1 MRKTLLTLVA
11 FVATMAASAGNKAWT
26 ASFEPVNDA
35 KELKGVHTAT
45 AADGAVYVSSTYN
58 QEFTFAGKS
67 VADPEGLTSSAI
79 VKYSAEG
86 QELWAVTMEGAAV
99 VYALDTDA
107 DGTLYAAGNFNEVV
121 TYTDATGATA
131 EIASEGVFSA
141 FVAKINAEGKVEAM
155 KVITPVVNETVASA
169 MGDPWGTGV
178 EEPLYSMWDPIY
190 VTPNKIQ
197 VDGDKVYVSAKYMGD
212 VTELGWKGSYLDL
225 WGTMYSDNYSMGVFS
240 LNKANLDG
248 AANVANVQMTG
259 VIAET
264 QFYPEAISFVA
275 NNGIVYVGF
284 IGFQNLT
291 LTTANG
297 TEDFSFAVSAD
308 GAANEHAFVLATIGE
323 TTTTKTFNAA
333 AHDKLAVP
341 YNLFMEGN
349 GDNLIIG
356 GTYYGELPF
365 NTELTSGEL
374 NSAIFTAS
382 VKKADGAVNWAYTGE
397 CETTA
402 TCMTITDA
410 AFIASADTCT
420 TSIDLTTGAA
430 KTTVATQASLCVDKD
445 VTVYT
450 DETKVCINAVG
461 FKLTYMDPV
470 DGAKKT
476 SLNSIYMVF
485 TKDIT
490 ITIPEGGI
498 DVVNTATQEVVKIT
512 KFFEDEYAT
521 EHNSAVFFLDGQLS
535 AGNWTCTIPAGVITS
550 VDNEV
555 FPETTVSFG
564 IVSTF
569 NYTSYSPMETNNLE
583 KIEITFDTE
592 ITEVKIPNSGLF
604 LTDLYWTKFFEL
616 KNEVVIS
623 DDKKTVTLELVEP
636 ITEPGQYFMELYQ
649 GIFVSA
655 DGLNANG
662 NLAFNVYDP
671 EPGFNTNYAEGDKV
685 KELSNVLE
693 ITFKNVENVELVDP
707 KGITVVLPG
716 ESGLEGT
723 AKLENGKV
731 VVTFDAE
738 FTEPGIY
745 TFSIAAGA
753 FKMDGAANEARE
765 INVELYTFEIHDL
778 EVVSVTPVVGTVD
791 SITQIVVKFNQ
802 YIKLYYDKDG
812 ITPSQDIFL
821 TCGEEEFKLTN
832 IGGSFIS
839 DELIYS
845 SAEWNGFEY
854 ESKPITTPGT
864 YTLNLKDIIV
874 FHGAEDIVETEW
886 YSYADTWHVENAFC
900 EGTYSWTIKGDSS
913 VESVPAAEGEQ
924 VIYDLLGRRVEKIT
938 DAGIYIVNG
947 KKVVIK

>member
-58 QEFTFAGKS
+58 QEFTFAGKN
-67 VADPEGLTSSAI
+67 VTDPEGLTSSAI

-86 QELWAVTMEGAAV
+86 KELWAVTMEGAAV

-107 DGTLYAAGNFNEVV
+107 DGTLYAAGNFNDVV

-131 EIASEGVFSA
+131 EIASESVFSA

-155 KVITPVVNETVASA
+155 KVITPAADADIEGSF
-169 MGDPWGTGV
+169 MYFPEGGD
-178 EEPLYSMWDPIY
+178 IN
-190 VTPNKIQ
+190 VTPRKIQ
-197 VDGDKVYVSAKYMGD
+197 VEGDKVYVSAFFSGD
-212 VTELGWKGSYLDL
+212 VAELSWEGAYLNVFDF
-225 WGTMYSDNYSMGVFS
+225 MYMDNKSAGVFS
-240 LNKANLDG
+240 LNKSDLSDVKS
-248 AANVANVQMTG
+248 VATVQNTEL
-259 VIAET
+259 VSYSQYCPET
-264 QFYPEAISFVA
+264 LSFVA
-275 NNGIVYVGF
+275 DNSAVYVGF
-284 IGFQNLT
+284 VGLGNLT
-291 LTTANG
+291 LTTADG
-297 TEDFSFAVSAD
+297 SQDFTFAMD
-308 GAANEHAFVLATIGE
+308 GEGSNEHAFVLATIGE
-323 TTTTKTFNAA
+323 TTTAKTFNTA
-333 AHDKLAVP
+333 AHSNLAAT
-341 YNLFMEGN
+341 YNLFMEAN

-365 NTELTSGEL
+365 NTELTTGEF

-430 KTTVATQASLCVDKD
+430 KTTEATQAILCADKE
-445 VTVYT
+445 VIVYT
-450 DETKVCINAVG
+450 NGTKVETTIAQEEIVE

-498 DVVNTATQEVVKIT
+498 DVVNTVTQEVVKIT

-521 EHNSAVFFLDGQLS
+521 EHNSAVFYLDGQLS

-555 FPETTVSFG
+555 FPETTFSFG

-604 LTDLYWTKFFEL
+604 LTDLYWTKYFYL

-623 DDKKTVTLELVEP
+623 EDKKTVTLELEEP
-636 ITEPGQYFMELYQ
+636 ITEPGQYFMDLYQ
-649 GIFVSA
+649 GVFVSA
-655 DGLNANG
+655 DGVNVYG

-671 EPGFNTNYAEGDKV
+671 TPGFNTNYAEGDKV

-707 KGITVVLPG
+707 KGITVYLPS
-716 ESGLEGT
+716 ESSIEGT

-738 FTEPGIY
+738 FTEEGIY

-765 INVELYTFEIHDL
+765 INVELFKFELLPL

-812 ITPSQDIFL
+812 VTPSQDIYL
-821 TCGEEEFKLTN
+821 TCGEEEYKLTN
-832 IGGSFIS
+832 VGGSFIS

-854 ESKPITTPGT
+854 ESKSITTPGT

-886 YSYADTWHVENAFC
+886 YSYADTWHAENASC

-924 VIYDLLGRRVEKIT
+924 VIYDLLGRRVEAIVGG
-938 DAGIYIVNG
+938 GIYIVNG

>member
-11 FVATMAASAGNKAWT
+11 FVATMAASAGNKAWI

-67 VADPEGLTSSAI
+67 VTDPEGLTSSAI

-86 QELWAVTMEGAAV
+86 KELWAVTMEGAAV

-107 DGTLYAAGNFNEVV
+107 DGTLYAAGNFNDVV

-155 KVITPVVNETVASA
+155 KVITPAADADIEGSF
-169 MGDPWGTGV
+169 MYFPEGGD
-178 EEPLYSMWDPIY
+178 IN
-190 VTPNKIQ
+190 VTPRKIQ
-197 VDGDKVYVSAKYMGD
+197 VEGDKVYISAFFCGD
-212 VTELGWKGSYLDL
+212 VAELSWEGAYLNVFDF
-225 WGTMYSDNYSMGVFS
+225 MYMDNKSAGVFS
-240 LNKANLDG
+240 LNKSDLSDVKS
-248 AANVANVQMTG
+248 VATVQNTEL
-259 VIAET
+259 VSYSQYCPET
-264 QFYPEAISFVA
+264 LSFVA
-275 NNGIVYVGF
+275 DNSAVYVGF
-284 IGFQNLT
+284 VGLGNLT
-291 LTTANG
+291 LTTADG
-297 TEDFSFAVSAD
+297 SQDFTFAMD
-308 GAANEHAFVLATIGE
+308 GEGSNEHAFVLATIGE
-323 TTTTKTFNAA
+323 TTTAKTFNTA
-333 AHDKLAVP
+333 AHSNLAAT
-341 YNLFMEGN
+341 YNLFMEAN

-365 NTELTSGEL
+365 NTELTTGEL
-374 NSAIFTAS
+374 NSTIFMAS
-382 VKKADGAVNWAYTGE
+382 VKKTDASVNWAYTGE
-397 CETTA
+397 SETAA
-402 TCMTITDA
+402 TCMTIADA
-410 AFIASADTCT
+410 AIIASADANT
-420 TSIDLTTGAA
+420 TSIDLTTGVA

-512 KFFEDEYAT
+512 KFFEDEYAS
-521 EHNSAVFFLDGQLS
+521 EHNSAVFYLDGQLS

-555 FPETTVSFG
+555 FPETTFSFG

-592 ITEVKIPNSGLF
+592 ITEVKIPSSGLF
-604 LTDLYWTKFFEL
+604 LTDLYWTKYFYL

-623 DDKKTVTLELVEP
+623 EDKKTVTLELAEP
-636 ITEPGQYFMELYQ
+636 ITEPGQYFMDLYQ
-649 GIFVSA
+649 GVFVSA
-655 DGLNANG
+655 DGVNNNG
-662 NLAFNVYDP
+662 SFTFNVYDP
-671 EPGFNTNYAEGDKV
+671 EPGFNTSYAEGDKV

-707 KGITVVLPG
+707 KGITVYLPG
-716 ESGLEGT
+716 ESVLEGT
-723 AKLENGKV
+723 AKKEGNKI
-731 VVTFDAE
+731 VVTFGEE
-738 FTEPGIY
+738 FTKVGTY
-745 TFSIAAGA
+745 TFSIAAGT
-753 FKMDGAANEARE
+753 FTMDGAANEARE
-765 INVELYTFEIHDL
+765 INVELFKFEILPL
-778 EVVSVTPVVGTVD
+778 EVVSVTPVVGNVD
-791 SITQIVVKFNQ
+791 SISKVVVKFNQ
-802 YIKLYYDKDG
+802 TVTLSMDENWQYISREVY
-812 ITPSQDIFL
+812 L
-821 TCGEEEFKLTN
+821 TCGENKHTIVYAPESWNPT
-832 IGGSFIS
+832 
-839 DELIYS
+839 DEIIYLVN
-845 SAEWNGFEY
+845 AEWNSELNAY
-854 ESKPITTPGT
+854 EGTPIVAEGT
-864 YTLNLKDIIV
+864 YVLNL
-874 FHGAEDIVETEW
+874 ADIVVDHAPEEYIDQW
-886 YSYADTWHVENAFC
+886 GGKNLNWHAKQQHC
-900 EGTYSWTIKGDSS
+900 EGTYTWTIVNSA
-913 VESVPAAEGEQ
+913 VEKIEAIDEKK
-924 VIYDLLGRRVEKIT
+924 VIYDLLGRRVEAIT
-938 DAGIYIVNG
+938 GAGIYIVNG
-947 KKVVIK
+947 KKVVVK

>member
-45 AADGAVYVSSTYN
+45 ATDGAVYVSSTYN
-58 QEFTFAGKS
+58 QGFTFAGKS
-67 VADPEGLTSSAI
+67 VTDPEGLTSSAI

-86 QELWAVTMEGAAV
+86 NELWAVTMEGAAV

-107 DGTLYAAGNFNEVV
+107 DGTLYAAGNFIDGV

-131 EIASEGVFSA
+131 EITSDGVFSA
-141 FVAKINAEGKVEAM
+141 FVAKINAEGKVEAV
-155 KVITPVVNETVASA
+155 KAITPAVNETVASA
-169 MGDPWGTGV
+169 MGDPWGMGV

-212 VTELGWKGSYLDL
+212 VTELGWKGSYLDF
-225 WGTMYSDNYSMGVFS
+225 WGMGYSDNYSMGVFS
-240 LNKANLDG
+240 LNKADLAG

-259 VIAET
+259 VIADT
-264 QFYPEAISFVA
+264 QYYPEAMSIVA
-275 NNGIVYVGF
+275 ESGIVYVGF
-284 IGFQNLT
+284 VGFGNLT
-291 LTTANG
+291 LTTA
-297 TEDFSFAVSAD
+297 D
-308 GAANEHAFVLATIGE
+308 GAKDFTFAMDGEGTNEHAFVLATIGE
-323 TTTTKTFNAA
+323 TTTTKTFNTA
-333 AHDKLAVP
+333 AHSKYYVP
-341 YNLFMEGN
+341 SNLFMEAN

-382 VKKADGAVNWAYTGE
+382 VKKADGSVNWAYTGTS
-397 CETTA
+397 ETTA
-402 TCMTITDA
+402 TCMTIADA
-410 AFIASADTCT
+410 AIIASADTCT
-420 TSIDLTTGAA
+420 TSVNLTTGAA
-430 KTTVATQASLCVDKD
+430 QTAKATQATLCADKE
-445 VTVYT
+445 VTIYA
-450 DETKVCINAVG
+450 DETKVVTDVIG

-476 SLNSIYMVF
+476 NLNNIYMVF

-490 ITIPEGGI
+490 IAIPEGGM

-512 KFFEDEYAT
+512 TFYEDEYAT
-521 EHNSAVFFLDGQLS
+521 EHNSAVFYLDGQLS
-535 AGNWTCTIPAGVITS
+535 AGNWTLTIPAGVITS

-592 ITEVKIPNSGLF
+592 ITEVKIPSSGLF
-604 LTDLYWTKFFEL
+604 LTDLYWTKYFYL

-623 DDKKTVTLELVEP
+623 EDKKTVTLELVEP
-636 ITEPGQYFMELYQ
+636 ITEPGQYFMDLYQ
-649 GIFVSA
+649 GVFVSA
-655 DGLNANG
+655 DGVNNNG
-662 NLAFNVYDP
+662 SFTFNVYDP
-671 EPGFNTNYAEGDKV
+671 EPGFNTSYAEGDKV

-693 ITFKNVENVELVDP
+693 ITFKNVENVELVDS
-707 KGITVVLPG
+707 KGITVYLPG
-716 ESGLEGT
+716 ESVLEGT
-723 AKLENGKV
+723 AKKEGNKI
-731 VVTFDAE
+731 VVTFGEE
-738 FTEPGIY
+738 FTREGIY

-765 INVELYTFEIHDL
+765 INVELYTFEILPL

-812 ITPSQDIFL
+812 VTPSQDIYL
-821 TCGEEEFKLTN
+821 TCGEEEYKLTN
-832 IGGSFIS
+832 VGGPFIS

-886 YSYADTWHVENAFC
+886 YSYADTWHVENASC
-900 EGTYSWTIKGDSS
+900 EGTYTWTVTGDSS
-913 VESVPAAEGEQ
+913 VENIAATESEQ
-924 VIYDLLGRRVEKIT
+924 VIYDLLGRRVEAIVGG
-938 DAGIYIVNG
+938 GIYIVNG
-947 KKVVIK
+947 KKVVVK

>member
-67 VADPEGLTSSAI
+67 VTDPEGLTSSAI
-79 VKYSAEG
+79 VKYGAEG
-86 QELWAVTMEGAAV
+86 KELWAVTMEGAAV

-107 DGTLYAAGNFNEVV
+107 DGTLYAAGNFNDVV

-155 KVITPVVNETVASA
+155 KVITPAADADIEGSFLYYPMT
-169 MGDPWGTGV
+169 GD
-178 EEPLYSMWDPIY
+178 INI
-190 VTPNKIQ
+190 TPRKIQ
-197 VDGDKVYVSAKYMGD
+197 VEGDKVYVSAFFSGD
-212 VTELGWKGSYLDL
+212 VAELSWEGAYLNVFDF
-225 WGTMYSDNYSMGVFS
+225 MYMDNKSAGVFS
-240 LNKANLDG
+240 LNKSDLSDVKS
-248 AANVANVQMTG
+248 VATVQNTEL
-259 VIAET
+259 VSYSQYCPET
-264 QFYPEAISFVA
+264 LSFVA
-275 NNGIVYVGF
+275 ENSAVYVGF
-284 IGFQNLT
+284 VGLGNLT
-291 LTTANG
+291 LTTADG
-297 TEDFSFAVSAD
+297 SQDFTFAMD
-308 GAANEHAFVLATIGE
+308 GEGSNEHAFVLATIGE
-323 TTTTKTFNAA
+323 TTTAKTFNTA
-333 AHDKLAVP
+333 AHSNLAAT
-341 YNLFMEGN
+341 YNLFMEAN

-365 NTELTSGEL
+365 NTELTTGEF

-430 KTTVATQASLCVDKD
+430 KTIEATQAILCADKE
-445 VTVYT
+445 VIVYT
-450 DETKVCINAVG
+450 NGTKVETTIAQEEIVEFN
-461 FKLTYMDPV
+461 LIYMDPV

-476 SLNSIYMVF
+476 ILNNIYMVF

-512 KFFEDEYAT
+512 KFFEDEYAS
-521 EHNSAVFFLDGQLS
+521 EHNSAVFYLDGQLS

-555 FPETTVSFG
+555 FPETTFSFG

-592 ITEVKIPNSGLF
+592 ITEVKIPSSGLF
-604 LTDLYWTKFFEL
+604 LTDLYWTKYFYL

-623 DDKKTVTLELVEP
+623 EDKKTVTLELVEP
-636 ITEPGQYFMELYQ
+636 ITEPGQYFMDLYQ
-649 GIFVSA
+649 GVFVSA
-655 DGLNANG
+655 DSLNANG
-662 NLAFNVYDP
+662 SLAFNVYDP

-707 KGITVVLPG
+707 KGITVYLPG
-716 ESGLEGT
+716 ESVLEGT
-723 AKLENGKV
+723 AKKEGNKI
-731 VVTFDAE
+731 VVTFGEE
-738 FTEPGIY
+738 FTKVGTY
-745 TFSIAAGA
+745 TFSIAAGT
-753 FKMDGAANEARE
+753 FTMDGAANEARE
-765 INVELYTFEIHDL
+765 INVELYTFEILPL

-812 ITPSQDIFL
+812 VTPSQDIYL
-821 TCGEEEFKLTN
+821 TCGEEEYKLTN
-832 IGGSFIS
+832 VGGSFIS

-854 ESKPITTPGT
+854 ESKSITTPGT

-886 YSYADTWHVENAFC
+886 YSYADTWHVENASC

-924 VIYDLLGRRVEKIT
+924 VIYDLLGRRVEAIT
-938 DAGIYIVNG
+938 GAGIYIVNG
-947 KKVVIK
+947 KKVVVK